1 MTNIINV
8 TTVHI
13 VNFIIITNILDIV
26 MILLNQV
33 VSWSRLTGTNASYL
47 ATGTVVMV
55 QDSRVSL
62 GNLDHLF
69 NNHRHRID

>member
-1 MTNIINV
+1 
-8 TTVHI
+8 
-13 VNFIIITNILDIV
+13 

-62 GNLDHLF
+62 GNLDHLID
-69 NNHRHRID
+69 NNRHWIY